1 MIPAK
6 SKKVLITDFDGTIIK
21 KDFFWYII
29 EKLMT
34 EEDIKPWKDYLT
46 RKITHFDALNL
57 IFQKIHLNE
66 EELHKIILELP
77 VEECFTEL
85 VDFCNAENIDIYIVS
100 AGADYY
106 INIILD
112 FLGVKN
118 SVNLIA
124 NESTY
129 SKKDGLQMIKLP
141 EDSIFYS
148 ENYGISKEAV
158 MKFLK
163 SRYEL
168 TIFAGDGT
176 PDYNAALRADVV
188 FARGTLLELC
198 KEHNI
203 NYIELDSYC
212 KIFDYLKMGE

>member
-1 MIPAK
+1 MIPV
-6 SKKVLITDFDGTIIK
+6 SNKKVLITDFDGTIIK
-21 KDFFWYII
+21 KDFFYHII
-29 EKLMT
+29 DKLMS
-34 EEDIKPWKDYLT
+34 EEDIKPWKDYQAG
-46 RKITHFDALNL
+46 KITHFEALNT

-66 EELHKIILELP
+66 EDLHKIILELP
-77 VEECFTEL
+77 VEDCFSEL
-85 VDFCNAENIDIYIVS
+85 VAFCNDNNIDIYIVS

-106 INIILD
+106 INVILD

-129 SKKDGLQMIKLP
+129 SKKDGLQMTKLS

-148 ENYGISKEAV
+148 QNYGIDKEAV
-158 MKFLK
+158 IKFMKNK
-163 SRYEL
+163 YEL
-168 TIFAGDGT
+168 TIFAGDGV
-176 PDYNAALRADVV
+176 PDYNAAIWANIV
-188 FARGTLLELC
+188 FARGELLELC

-212 KIFDYLKMGE
+212 QVFDYLKNH

>member
-1 MIPAK
+1 MLPEK
-6 SKKVLITDFDGTIIK
+6 GKKVLITDFDGTIIK

-34 EEDIKPWKDYLT
+34 EEDVQPWKDYQAG
-46 RKITHFDALNL
+46 KITHFEALNR
-57 IFQKIHLNE
+57 IFGKIHINE

-77 VEECFTEL
+77 VEDCFTEL
-85 VDFCNAENIDIYIVS
+85 VSYCNENNIDIYIVS

-106 INIILD
+106 INVILD

-129 SKKDGLQMIKLP
+129 SPKNGLQMTKQS
-141 EDSIFYS
+141 EDSVFYS

-163 SRYEL
+163 SKYEL
-168 TIFAGDGT
+168 TVFAGDGT
-176 PDYNAALRADVV
+176 PDYNAALWADVV

-203 NYIELDSYC
+203 DFIELDSYC
-212 KIFDYLKMGE
+212 KVFDYLKSN

>member
-1 MIPAK
+1 MLPEK
-6 SKKVLITDFDGTIIK
+6 GKKVLITDFDGTIIK
-21 KDFFWYII
+21 NDFFWYII

-34 EEDIKPWKDYLT
+34 EEDVQPWKDYQAG
-46 RKITHFDALNL
+46 KITHFEALNK
-57 IFQKIHLNE
+57 IFEKIHINE
-66 EELHKIILELP
+66 EDLHKLILELP
-77 VEECFTEL
+77 VEDCFTEL
-85 VDFCNAENIDIYIVS
+85 VDFCNKNDIDIYIVS

-106 INIILD
+106 INVILN

-129 SKKDGLQMIKLP
+129 SQKDGLQMIKMP
-141 EDSIFYS
+141 DDSVFYS

-163 SRYEL
+163 SKYEL

-176 PDYNAALRADVV
+176 PDYNAALFADIV

-203 NYIELDSYC
+203 DCTELDSYC
-212 KIFDYLKMGE
+212 KVFNYLKKN